1 MILERLIMNDFRQF
15 YKQNRMDFSPI
26 GNKHVNIVFASNG
39 VGKTTILTAI
49 VWCLYGGKKLPYGDL
64 SEQFLNKS
72 SFEKLSEREESK
84 VEVTLTFED
93 RDKKYVV
100 TRSVMVSKVNGK
112 QINSDFKVEVF
123 IDNVLQHYAQD
134 RIDTVLGSAMKEYF
148 FFDGEGIGRLADS
161 SRPEL
166 IQKGIKNVMKI
177 DTRQSALDLIKES
190 KKFFDKESTKIQQ
203 TSGITDIPEERID
216 KLEDE
221 LEIAKKKLE
230 EVKENRDTF
239 ERLLQETDKE
249 LANIK
254 EIKKEATKKKR
265 LEEELTQ
272 TKKDLEL
279 ATNEQKELV
288 TKQAYLALSKDSF
301 TNISAILEEKQK
313 KGELPLLG
321 ITKHFIEELL
331 DAQRCIC
338 GEKFTNGDSHHQEL
352 LEIINRATV
361 KSEIESSLSILG
373 TFVETH
379 KSKHKEFLNLLKN
392 SMNKKEKLKKKYNQL
407 EQNIDAI
414 LDEIEKGLID
424 NETNLATLQK
434 EYKQKIEEQIKQI
447 GKIEQTIENLG
458 KALEKAKKDLD
469 VSQSIS
475 EEVKL
480 IRDRI
485 HYCEMAMKM
494 LDEKNKK
501 EIGSIREEL
510 SNRLETRFDS
520 VLHSEKKAIL
530 DESFRLTIVG
540 KDGLPSAKSRG
551 EDKLISLIFIST
563 LIDLAREKE
572 KNREDDNLSAGA
584 GIYPIIV
591 DSPYGEF
598 DTVYKKTI
606 SKVLQTLAPQV
617 IILLSQEQWSE
628 DIESVFEDSLAHVY
642 RLVAHRPKLSQ
653 IQHEKNR
660 LYFSGQTF
668 DLEVQDDMEYTTIE
682 RLGVS
687 NESI

>member
-1 MILERLIMNDFRQF
+1 MILQRLIMNDFRQF
-15 YKQNRMDFSPI
+15 YKNNRMDFSPI
-26 GNKHVNIVFASNG
+26 GDKHVNIVFASNG

-64 SEQFLNKS
+64 REEFINKRN
-72 SFEKLSEREESK
+72 FEKLNERDESK
-84 VEVTLTFED
+84 VEIILTFED

-112 QINSDFKVEVF
+112 QVNSDFNVEVS
-123 IDNVLQHYAQD
+123 IDNVTQHYAQD
-134 RIDTVLGSAMKEYF
+134 RIDAVLGSAMKEYF

-177 DTRQSALDLIKES
+177 DTRKSAFDLIKES
-190 KKFFDKESTKIQQ
+190 KKLFDKESTKIQQ

-216 KLEDE
+216 RLEDE
-221 LEIAKKKLE
+221 WEIANKKLD
-230 EVKENRDTF
+230 EVKEDRDTY

-254 EIKKEATKKKR
+254 DIKQEANKKKR
-265 LEEELTQ
+265 LEDELLE

-279 ATNEQKELV
+279 AINEQKELV
-288 TKQAYLALSKDSF
+288 TKQAYLALSKDSLQ
-301 TNISAILEEKQK
+301 NISSILEEKQK
-313 KGELPLLG
+313 RGELPLLG
-321 ITKHFIEELL
+321 VTKHFIEELL
-331 DAQRCIC
+331 ESHRCIC
-338 GEKFTNGDSHHQEL
+338 GEEFTDGDSHHQEL

-361 KSEIESSLSILG
+361 KSDIESNLSILG

-379 KSKHKEFLNLLKN
+379 KSKHKEFLKLLKN
-392 SMNKKEKLKKKYNQL
+392 SIKKKEKLQKKYNKL

-424 NETNLATLQK
+424 NETNLATQQK
-434 EYKQKIEEQIKQI
+434 KYKQDIEEHIKQI
-447 GKIEQTIENLG
+447 GKIEVTIETIAKDLD
-458 KALEKAKKDLD
+458 KAKKDLD
-469 VSQSIS
+469 VSQFIS
-475 EEVKL
+475 DEVKL

-485 HYCEMAMKM
+485 QYCEIAMKM

-501 EIGSIREEL
+501 EIESIRQEL
-510 SNRLETRFDS
+510 SSRLEERFDT

-572 KNREDDNLSAGA
+572 QNREDDNLSAGA
-584 GIYPIIV
+584 GIYPIVV

-606 SKVLQTLAPQV
+606 SKALQTLAPQV

-628 DIESVFEDSLAHVY
+628 DIEGVFEDSLAHVY

-653 IQHEKNR
+653 IQNERNR

-687 NESI
+687 NESV

>member
-1 MILERLIMNDFRQF
+1 MILQRLIMNDFRQF
-15 YKQNRMDFSPI
+15 YKQNKMDFSPI
-26 GNKHVNIVFASNG
+26 GDKHINIVFASNG

-64 SEQFLNKS
+64 VEEFLNKN
-72 SFEKLSEREESK
+72 SFEELDEGEKSK

-100 TRSVMVSKVNGK
+100 TRSVIVSKVKGK
-112 QINSDFKVEVF
+112 QINSDFKVKVS
-123 IDNVLQHYAQD
+123 INNMLQHYPQH

-177 DTRQSALDLIKES
+177 DTRQSALDLIRES

-203 TSGITDIPEERID
+203 NSGITDIPEERID
-216 KLEDE
+216 KLESE
-221 LEIAKKKLE
+221 LEVAKKKLE
-230 EVKENRDTF
+230 EVKEKRDTF

-254 EIKKEATKKKR
+254 VIKKEATKKKR
-265 LEEELTQ
+265 LEDELAK

-279 ATNEQKELV
+279 SINEQKELV

-301 TNISAILEEKQK
+301 MNISTILEEKQK

-331 DAQRCIC
+331 ENHRCIC
-338 GEKFTNGDSHHQEL
+338 GERFTDGDSHHKEL

-373 TFVETH
+373 VFVETH
-379 KSKHKEFLNLLKN
+379 KNKHKEFLDSLKK
-392 SMNKKEKLKKKYNQL
+392 SIKKKENLKKNCNQL

-414 LDEIEKGLID
+414 LDEIERGLID
-424 NETNLATLQK
+424 NEINLATQQK
-434 EYKQKIEEQIKQI
+434 KYKQNIEEQIKQI
-447 GKIEQTIENLG
+447 GKIEVTIETISKN
-458 KALEKAKKDLD
+458 LEKAKKDLD
-469 VSQSIS
+469 ISQSIS

-485 HYCEMAMKM
+485 SYCEMAMKM
-494 LDEKNKK
+494 LDEKNKR
-501 EIGSIREEL
+501 EIETIRQEL
-510 SNRLETRFDS
+510 STRLESRFDS
-520 VLHSEKKAIL
+520 ILHSEKKAIL
-530 DESFRLTIVG
+530 DESFCLTIVG

-572 KNREDDNLSAGA
+572 RSREDDNLSTGA
-584 GIYPIIV
+584 GIYPIVV

-606 SKVLQTLAPQV
+606 SKALQTLAPQV

-653 IQHEKNR
+653 IQNERNR

-668 DLEVQDDMEYTTIE
+668 DLEVQDDMEYTTIK

>member
-1 MILERLIMNDFRQF
+1 MILKRLIMNDFRQF
-15 YKQNRMDFSPI
+15 YKKNKMDFFPI
-26 GNKHVNIVFASNG
+26 GEKHINIVFASNG

-49 VWCLYGGKKLPYGDL
+49 VWCLYGGKRLPYGDL
-64 SEQFLNKS
+64 DEEFLNKS
-72 SFEKLSEREESK
+72 SFEKLNEREESK

-100 TRSVMVSKVNGK
+100 SRSVMVSKING
-112 QINSDFKVEVF
+112 QQVNSDFKVEVS

-134 RIDTVLGSAMKEYF
+134 RIDAVLGSAMKGYF
-148 FFDGEGIGRLADS
+148 FFDGEGIGRFADS

-203 TSGITDIPEERID
+203 SSGITDIPEERID
-216 KLEDE
+216 RLEDE
-221 LEIAKKKLE
+221 LEVAKKKLE
-230 EVKENRDTF
+230 ELKENRDTF
-239 ERLLQETDKE
+239 EKLLQETDKE

-254 EIKKEATKKKR
+254 DIKKEATKKKI
-265 LEEELTQ
+265 LEEELAQ

-279 ATNEQKELV
+279 AVNEQKELV
-288 TKQAYLALSKDSF
+288 TKQAYLALSKDSLM
-301 TNISAILEEKQK
+301 NVSAILEEKQK

-331 DAQRCIC
+331 ESHRCIC
-338 GEKFTNGDSHHQEL
+338 GERFTDGDSHHQEL

-361 KSEIESSLSILG
+361 KSDIESSLLILG

-379 KSKHKEFLNLLKN
+379 KSKHKEFLSLLKN
-392 SMNKKEKLKKKYNQL
+392 SMKKKEKLKKKYNQL

-414 LDEIEKGLID
+414 LDEIERGLID
-424 NETNLATLQK
+424 NETNLATQQK
-434 EYKQKIEEQIKQI
+434 EYKQNIEEHIKQI
-447 GKIEQTIENLG
+447 GKIELTIETTG
-458 KALEKAKKDLD
+458 KNLEKAKKDLD

-485 HYCEMAMKM
+485 HYCEIAMKM

-501 EIGSIREEL
+501 EIETIRQEL
-510 SNRLETRFDS
+510 STRLESRFDA

-530 DESFRLTIVG
+530 DESFCLTIVG
-540 KDGLPSAKSRG
+540 TDGLPSAKSRG

-572 KNREDDNLSAGA
+572 RNREDDNLSAGA
-584 GIYPIIV
+584 GIYPIVV

-598 DTVYKKTI
+598 DTVYKNTI
-606 SKVLQTLAPQV
+606 SKALQTLAPQV

-628 DIESVFEDSLAHVY
+628 DIENVFEDSLAHVY

-653 IQHEKNR
+653 IENERNR
-660 LYFSGQTF
+660 LYFSRQTF
-668 DLEVQDDMEYTTIE
+668 DLEVQDEMEYTTIE
-682 RLGVS
+682 RLGVN
-687 NESI
+687 NESV

>member
-1 MILERLIMNDFRQF
+1 MILQRLIMNDFRQF
-15 YKQNRMDFSPI
+15 YKQNKMDFSPI
-26 GNKHVNIVFASNG
+26 GDKHVNIVFASNG

-100 TRSVMVSKVNGK
+100 TRSVIVSKVNGK
-112 QINSDFKVEVF
+112 QVNGDFKVEVS
-123 IDNVLQHYAQD
+123 IDNELQHYAQD

-177 DTRQSALDLIKES
+177 DTRQSAFDLIKES
-190 KKFFDKESTKIQQ
+190 KKTFDKESTKIQQ
-203 TSGITDIPEERID
+203 SSGITDIPEERID
-216 KLEDE
+216 KLEE
-221 LEIAKKKLE
+221 KLETANKKLE
-230 EVKENRDTF
+230 EVKENRDIF

-254 EIKKEATKKKR
+254 DIKKEATKKKR
-265 LEEELTQ
+265 LEEELVQ

-279 ATNEQKELV
+279 SVNEQKELV
-288 TKQAYLALSKDSF
+288 TKQAYLALSKDSLM
-301 TNISAILEEKQK
+301 NISVILEEKQK

-331 DAQRCIC
+331 ENHRCIC
-338 GEKFTNGDSHHQEL
+338 GESFVDGDSHHQEL

-379 KSKHKEFLNLLKN
+379 KSKHKEFLNSLKN
-392 SMNKKEKLKKKYNQL
+392 SIKKKEKFQKKYNQL

-414 LDEIEKGLID
+414 LDEIERGLID
-424 NETNLATLQK
+424 NETNLATQQK
-434 EYKQKIEEQIKQI
+434 KCKQNIEEQIKQI
-447 GKIEQTIENLG
+447 GKIEVTIETID
-458 KALEKAKKDLD
+458 KDLEKAKKDLD

-475 EEVKL
+475 EEVNL

-485 HYCEMAMKM
+485 HYCEMAMTM

-501 EIGSIREEL
+501 EIESIRKEL
-510 SNRLETRFDS
+510 STRLEMRFDS

-572 KNREDDNLSAGA
+572 KSREDDNLSAGA
-584 GIYPIIV
+584 GIYPIVV

-606 SKVLQTLAPQV
+606 SKALQTLAPQV

-628 DIESVFEDSLAHVY
+628 DIEEVFKDSLAHVY
-642 RLVAHRPKLSQ
+642 RLVAHRPKLNQ
-653 IQHEKNR
+653 IQNERNR

-668 DLEVQDDMEYTTIE
+668 DLEVQADMEYTTIK
-682 RLGVS
+682 RIGVS